1 VLSAIQSPSKSNARL
16 PHGGPAG
23 HSLFLAMTTDIRH
36 DHYSSAN
43 YGVYMTHSFIST
55 FKPEVDLS
63 DSANSGALPTHVHEY
78 LHYLQNISTTAGLT
92 INLLMHAIMAAVVN
106 GYRFSG
112 GQIGAKKDEKIWSDL
127 VDESFDAINFV
138 RGDSVGLK
146 GPCEIIT
153 TENFHYSGLLGKQM
167 GLKVTIQRNS
177 ESMTLAVGS
186 DLINEGIAYE
196 VEKTIWS
203 EAYLGDVDSV
213 TSYFP
218 YKFFGDL
225 TDHLAGRKLTSEE
238 KISLGVMALMGQSPG
253 YSLRKGC
260 LSIGRTKAYEKFAAL
275 QARSFSN
282 FAGGEVPYRIA
293 HADSFYQ
300 LSDFFIHPFRAYAS
314 IIVDACNKRIKNPFL
329 EKTFIHLKDP
339 NLFLNLVSDTV
350 PHLFIQKKYDGAST
364 SNLVGVFNWEYSRDD
379 QSKGRLYVLCLAIH
393 FVAQHF
399 NNTNQISSTRDL
411 RPKPCPF
418 SGGCK
423 VESARG
429 NLSICKTRPWM
440 YANVLWNKDKGSCWY
455 QAAIYALTPEPGK
468 LATDDPAP
476 G

>member
-1 VLSAIQSPSKSNARL
+1 MK
-16 PHGGPAG
+16 
-23 HSLFLAMTTDIRH
+23 TEIRN

-43 YGVYMTHSFIST
+43 YGVYMTHSFISI

-63 DSANSGALPTHVHEY
+63 DRANSGALPTHVHEY

-112 GQIGAKKDEKIWSDL
+112 GQIGARKDDNIWSEL
-127 VDESFDAINFV
+127 VKDSFDAINFV
-138 RGDSVGLK
+138 RGDSLGLK
-146 GPCEIIT
+146 GPCEIIK
-153 TENFHYSGLLGKQM
+153 TEEFHYRGLLGNQR
-167 GLKVTIQRNS
+167 GLKVTIQQNS
-177 ESMTLAVGS
+177 ESMTITVGS

-203 EAYLGDVDSV
+203 EAQLVSV
-213 TSYFP
+213 EPATPYFP

-253 YSLRKGC
+253 YSLREGC
-260 LSIGRTKAYEKFAAL
+260 RSIVSTEAYKKFAAV
-275 QARSFSN
+275 QARLFSD
-282 FAGGEVPYRIA
+282 FAGKKVPELIA
-293 HADSFYQ
+293 NAVLFYQ
-300 LSDFFIHPFRAYAS
+300 NSEFFIHPFRAYAS
-314 IIVDACNKRIKNPFL
+314 IIVDACKKRIKDPFL
-329 EKTFIHLKDP
+329 EKSFIHLKEP
-339 NLFLNLVSDTV
+339 SQFLSLVSDTM
-350 PHLFIQKKYDGAST
+350 PHLFIQKKHDGSST
-364 SNLVGVFNWEYSRDD
+364 SDLVGAFDWEYSLDGKAKD
-379 QSKGRLYVLCLAIH
+379 RLYVLCLAIN

-399 NNTNQISSTRDL
+399 NKTTQISSTRDL

-418 SGGCK
+418 SGGCE

-476 G
+476 R

>member
-1 VLSAIQSPSKSNARL
+1 
-16 PHGGPAG
+16 
-23 HSLFLAMTTDIRH
+23 MTTDIPN
-36 DHYSSAN
+36 DHNSSAN
-43 YGVYMTHSFIST
+43 YGVYMTHSFISI

-63 DSANSGALPTHVHEY
+63 NSANSGALPTHIHEY

-106 GYRFSG
+106 GYQFSG
-112 GQIGAKKDEKIWSDL
+112 GQIGAKKDDKIWSDL
-127 VDESFDAINFV
+127 VEDCFDTIKFV
-138 RGDSVGLK
+138 RGDSLGLK
-146 GPCEIIT
+146 GPCEIIA
-153 TENFHYSGLLGKQM
+153 TEEFLYRGLVGNQT

-177 ESMTLAVGS
+177 ESMTVAVGS

-203 EAYLGDVDSV
+203 EAHLVGVDSV
-213 TSYFP
+213 TPYFP

-225 TDHLAGRKLTSEE
+225 TDYLAGRKLTSEE
-238 KISLGVMALMGQSPG
+238 KISLGVMALMSQSPG
-253 YSLRKGC
+253 HSLMTGC
-260 LSIGRTKAYEKFAAL
+260 GSIGSTKAYAEFAAV
-275 QARSFSN
+275 QARSFSD
-282 FAGGEVPYRIA
+282 FAGKNVPDLIA
-293 HADSFYQ
+293 NTVLFYQ
-300 LSDFFIHPFRAYAS
+300 KSDFFIHPFRAYAS

-329 EKTFIHLKDP
+329 EKNFIHLKEP
-339 NLFLNLVSDTV
+339 SEFLSLVSDTM
-350 PHLFIQKKYDGAST
+350 PHLFIQKKYDGTST
-364 SNLVGVFNWEYSRDD
+364 SDLVGAFAWEYSLEH
-379 QSKGRLYVLCLAIH
+379 KAKERLYALCLGIH

-399 NNTNQISSTRDL
+399 NKTTQISSTGDL

-418 SGGCK
+418 SGGCE

-476 G
+476 R

>member
-1 VLSAIQSPSKSNARL
+1 
-16 PHGGPAG
+16 
-23 HSLFLAMTTDIRH
+23 MTTEIRN

-55 FKPEVDLS
+55 FKPEVDLA
-63 DSANSGALPTHVHEY
+63 DSANSGALPTYVHEY

-92 INLLMHAIMAAVVN
+92 INLLMHPIMAAVVN

-112 GQIGAKKDEKIWSDL
+112 GQIGAKKDDKIWSDL
-127 VDESFDAINFV
+127 VEESFDAINFV
-138 RGDSVGLK
+138 RGDSLGLK
-146 GPCEIIT
+146 GPCEIIA
-153 TENFHYSGLLGKQM
+153 TEEFHYRGFLGNQT
-167 GLKVTIQRNS
+167 GLKVTIQQNS
-177 ESMTLAVGS
+177 VITTVAVGS

-203 EAYLGDVDSV
+203 EAHLVSVDSV
-213 TSYFP
+213 TPYFP

-225 TDHLAGRKLTSEE
+225 TVHLAGRQLTSEE

-253 YSLRKGC
+253 YSLREGC
-260 LSIGRTKAYEKFAAL
+260 RSIGSIKAYEEFAAL
-275 QARSFSN
+275 QARSFAD
-282 FAGGEVPYRIA
+282 FAGKFVPDMITNVL
-293 HADSFYQ
+293 SFYQ
-300 LSDFFIHPFRAYAS
+300 KSDFFIHPFRAYAS
-314 IIVDACNKRIKNPFL
+314 IIVDACSKRIKNPFL
-329 EKTFIHLKDP
+329 EKNFIHLKEP
-339 NLFLNLVSDTV
+339 NQFLSLVSATM

-364 SNLVGVFNWEYSRDD
+364 SDLVGAFDWEYSLDD
-379 QSKGRLYVLCLAIH
+379 KAKDRLYVLCLAIH

-399 NNTNQISSTRDL
+399 NTTTQISSTGDL

-418 SGGCK
+418 SGGCE

-429 NLSICKTRPWM
+429 YLSICKTRPWM
-440 YANVLWNKDKGSCWY
+440 YANVLWNKGNGSCWY

-476 G
+476 R